1 MARGTLLILMH
12 GSQQKNRREISNT
25 SPLMMIPYTANGET
39 YSQSEKEYGFWGDD
53 TLSGKWEE
61 VPDDLKP
68 YTVIELHPDDLPKRD
83 GAVQDFYEHFLKEA
97 QNHVESRDKRRVIQF
112 QLF

>member
-1 MARGTLLILMH
+1 
-12 GSQQKNRREISNT
+12 
-25 SPLMMIPYTANGET
+25 MMIPLYANGET

-83 GAVQDFYEHFLKEA
+83 GTK
-97 QNHVESRDKRRVIQF
+97 SC
-112 QLF
+112 

>member
-1 MARGTLLILMH
+1 
-12 GSQQKNRREISNT
+12 
-25 SPLMMIPYTANGET
+25 MMIPLYANGKLILNLKR
-39 YSQSEKEYGFWGDD
+39 SMVLGDD

-83 GAVQDFYEHFLKEA
+83 GAVQDFYEHF
-97 QNHVESRDKRRVIQF
+97 
-112 QLF
+112 